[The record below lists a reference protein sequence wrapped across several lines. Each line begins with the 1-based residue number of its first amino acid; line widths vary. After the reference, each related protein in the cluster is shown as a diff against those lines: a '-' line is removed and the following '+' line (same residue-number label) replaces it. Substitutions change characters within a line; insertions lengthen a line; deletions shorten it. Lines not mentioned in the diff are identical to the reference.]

1 MIMMIIMMIMMMTTV
16 MMRLI
21 MAIRACKLIAPY
33 ISFTHI
39 I

>member
-1 MIMMIIMMIMMMTTV
+1 MIMMIIMTTMV
-16 MMRLI
+16 RMRMI

>member
-1 MIMMIIMMIMMMTTV
+1 MIMMIIMTTMV
-16 MMRLI
+16 RMRMI
-21 MAIRACKLIAPY
+21 MAIRTCKLIAPY